1 MAEDNAFITLFGEDE
16 PKPDVKPQEE
26 DDNPERAANIRAH
39 IELGVRIF
47 GNRAVFASAV
57 GASPA
62 SVGNWLAGKM
72 PRGPALMRIAQTL
85 GVGHEAL
92 GFEPLPEIVARAEA
106 STAPKRSRRRK
117 TEQTQSDDP
126 APGPASEEVSEE
138 ENVSVVTKD
147 EPEAPAAVPE
157 AEPSAASE
165 AQTEELPAANDT
177 EAPVSEE
184 IPAEAPAPEPVPTDE
199 VKAKPAA
206 AEPLQQTPADEPVAS
221 PEAIALKSLPPAD
234 DAPSALGSHLCR
246 FMAEKGLTLSE
257 MAAELGGKGAEG
269 RLKSFIVGEAF
280 PNLIELRTLAGILEI
295 SVNRLRYEAY
305 LPSQSLSER
314 PDFAAVAR
322 DCGLVPAS
330 QIADVKAT
338 EGPQPVEPVPEP
350 VPEPEPEA
358 RETAAEAAD
367 NVEPA
372 EEAEPGDTQSEISTL
387 RLGKDLPE
395 ALVSYMPLRSCG
407 AGDGLLGEL
416 ARSGAARLYPIPNND
431 LAPAF
436 EAGDLAVI
444 DARRFG
450 EGKETDAAV
459 LGLPGWYLVAVGGLP
474 VVRRL
479 VPKNGRIEVCGTQD
493 SVESFECVSVLG
505 AVAAKIAVKRI

>member
-1 MAEDNAFITLFGEDE
+1 MAEDNAFITLFGDDE
-16 PKPDVKPQEE
+16 PKPEAKPWEE

-39 IELGVRIF
+39 IALGVKIF

-72 PRGPALMRIAQTL
+72 PRGSALMRIAQTL

-92 GFEPLPEIVARAEA
+92 GFEPLPELVARAEA
-106 STAPKRSRRRK
+106 STAPKRTRRRK
-117 TEQTQSDDP
+117 IEQAQSDDP
-126 APGPASEEVSEE
+126 APDP
-138 ENVSVVTKD
+138 
-147 EPEAPAAVPE
+147 APAE
-157 AEPSAASE
+157 GSA
-165 AQTEELPAANDT
+165 

-184 IPAEAPAPEPVPTDE
+184 IPAEAPAPEPVPTVE
-199 VKAKPAA
+199 VKAEPAA
-206 AEPLQQTPADEPVAS
+206 AEPLQPMPTDEPVAS
-221 PEAIALKSLPPAD
+221 PEAIARKTLPPAD

-269 RLKSFIVGEAF
+269 RLKSFIVGETF
-280 PNLIELRTLAGILEI
+280 PNLIELRTLAGILEV

-314 PDFAAVAR
+314 PYFAEVAR
-322 DCGLVPAS
+322 EYGLVPAS
-330 QIADVKAT
+330 QIAEVKAN
-338 EGPQPVEPVPEP
+338 EEPVPVEPVPEQA
-350 VPEPEPEA
+350 PEPEPEA
-358 RETAAEAAD
+358 EETTTETAD

-372 EEAEPGDTQSEISTL
+372 EEEAVPGEIQSEIATL

-395 ALVSYMPLRSCG
+395 ELVSYMPLRSCG
-407 AGDGLLGEL
+407 AGEGLLGVL

-431 LAPAF
+431 LAPVF

-450 EGKETDAAV
+450 EGKETDAAA

-493 SVESFECVSVLG
+493 SVEYFECVSVLG
-505 AVAAKIAVKRI
+505 AVAAKISVKRI